1 MNKGDHSKKSWMAR
15 KRVAKKKTCRGKQQG
30 LNGDTERAM
39 MLLVKIYEK
48 YEDVTKEMVDV
59 DHEVEQQ
66 TELIDEMMEMVKQ
79 TVRPTSQR

>member
-1 MNKGDHSKKSWMAR
+1 
-15 KRVAKKKTCRGKQQG
+15 
-30 LNGDTERAM
+30 M

-66 TELIDEMMEMVKQ
+66 TELIYEMMEMVKQ